1 MQIDRKTFAAA
12 LGLTL
17 MAAGGVALA
26 QDKNYETPVR
36 VLSGHAAGIRAL
48 AYTPDGSRLLSAS
61 TDSTVK
67 VWDRASG
74 SLLSTLGPDVHG
86 LAFSP
91 AGDRVAALSNGI
103 DIWDVGGSKLMSF
116 SKFNEQE
123 SHTSNIVS
131 AAFSPD
137 GTVLATGSW
146 DDTVKLWS
154 LSDGSLIR
162 TLEGHGNNVSSV
174 AFSPDGAWLAGS
186 GSDSSDGKGN
196 NSATVWTVAD
206 GTIHLRL
213 EGHESHVDQVRF
225 SPDGSRIATASDD
238 RTVRLWSSADGK
250 LLHTFEGEL
259 GEAAESVA
267 FSPDG
272 TVLATGWWDN
282 RIRFWT
288 VDDGRRLPERYKH
301 GAIISMIV
309 FNPDGAEFAAG
320 TDDPAIAIWTSPTP

>member
-1 MQIDRKTFAAA
+1 MQTGRNTLAAA
-12 LGLTL
+12 LASILL
-17 MAAGGVALA
+17 AAGGVALA
-26 QDKNYETPVR
+26 QDKDYEKPVR
-36 VLSGHAAGIRAL
+36 VLSGHAEGISAL

-61 TDSTVK
+61 SDSTVK

-74 SLLSTLGPDVHG
+74 SLLSTIGPDVFG

-103 DIWDVGGSKLMSF
+103 DILDIGGNKLMSF
-116 SKFNEQE
+116 SKFDEQG

-162 TLEGHGNNVSSV
+162 TLEGHGSDVNSV
-174 AFSPDGAWLAGS
+174 AFSPDGALLAGS
-186 GSDSSDGKGN
+186 GWGPADGKGN

-206 GTIHLRL
+206 GTIRFRL
-213 EGHESHVDQVRF
+213 EGHKSHVDQVRF

-238 RTVRLWSSADGK
+238 RTVRLWSSADGQ

-259 GEAAESVA
+259 GEAALSVA

-272 TVLATGWWDN
+272 AVLATGWWDN

-288 VDDGRRLPERYKH
+288 VEDGRRLPERYKH
-301 GAIISMIV
+301 GVYISDLV
-309 FNPDGAEFAAG
+309 FSPDGVEFAAA
-320 TDDPAIAIWTSPTP
+320 TDDPAIAIWTTPTP